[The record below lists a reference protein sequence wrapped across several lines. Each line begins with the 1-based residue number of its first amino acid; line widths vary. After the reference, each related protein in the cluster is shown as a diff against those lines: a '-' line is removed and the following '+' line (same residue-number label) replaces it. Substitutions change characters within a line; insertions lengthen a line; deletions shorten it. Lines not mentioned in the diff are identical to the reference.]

1 MHYPVA
7 AVPRLAARFSR
18 RLIDPG
24 EELGHGW
31 ACLGISCHPPLH
43 LQCHLREL
51 ACWPR
56 RKRQMKPVVVSAIP
70 SDRQVVLV
78 DTARPPLPAAWLRAS
93 GRRAPASTL
102 PPGVAPAPGRWQACH
117 HSSPSPRGLMPATVQ
132 SGEDIDATVSALPAR
147 PRRPR
152 PARQGPSALHGPV
165 PREERVSVRPCLSV
179 RFMSFGNGAT
189 IRVVSPSVQKE
200 GMPVSTGT
208 TRAMAPGFWL
218 MKESATSPPDACP
231 RRCRRSRRGRR

>member
-51 ACWPR
+51 ACWLR

-70 SDRQVVLV
+70 SDRLVVLV

-93 GRRAPASTL
+93 GRRAPASTP
-102 PPGVAPAPGRWQACH
+102 PPGVAPAPGKVAGV
-117 HSSPSPRGLMPATVQ
+117 SSLNTRTMTLRCLPCLLDHGLRGKVRARRMARNPAKN
-132 SGEDIDATVSALPAR
+132 AFP
-147 PRRPR
+147 
-152 PARQGPSALHGPV
+152 
-165 PREERVSVRPCLSV
+165 VRPCLSV
-179 RFMSFGNGAT
+179 RFMSFGKGAT
-189 IRVVSPSVQKE
+189 IRAVSPSVQKE
-200 GMPVSTGT
+200 GMLASTGT
-208 TRAMAPGFWL
+208 MRATAPGFWL
-218 MKESATSPPDACP
+218 MKGSATSPPDTCP
-231 RRCRRSRRGRR
+231 RRRRRSGRDRR